1 MPSSITPTS
10 PPSTCH
16 SLPITYR
23 PVTFFPPLHVSCCS
37 TPRSRVQ
44 PATMD
49 SQEEAVSS
57 ELESFRQ
64 QWLSDLRRARNPSS
78 SNNAATTDPE
88 PPSIP
93 IRRGSAS
100 KPSSA
105 SHARSHSD
113 HQFPHHHRHDED
125 GDYLQGRV
133 FDEPAPPPAGHTLSP
148 SSPSPAGPGRGN
160 NVDDDDQRALVTA
173 LDHYEEAMARESEG
187 NMGESLKLY
196 RRAYRVSGHG

>member
-1 MPSSITPTS
+1 
-10 PPSTCH
+10 
-16 SLPITYR
+16 
-23 PVTFFPPLHVSCCS
+23 
-37 TPRSRVQ
+37 
-44 PATMD
+44 MD
-49 SQEEAVSS
+49 SQGEAASS

-78 SNNAATTDPE
+78 SNAATTDPE

-100 KPSSA
+100 KPNST

-113 HQFPHHHRHDED
+113 HQLPHHRRHDED

-133 FDEPAPPPAGHTLSP
+133 FDEPAPPPVGRTLSP
-148 SSPSPAGPGRGN
+148 SSSPAGPGRGD
-160 NVDDDDQRALVTA
+160 NVHDDVQRALVTA

-196 RRAYRVSGHG
+196 RRAYRVSVHGRSIIPAK